1 MKNVDKEKYEIIIH
15 YKENPDLRFFKH
27 KYCFTDKIIKTKWA
41 KISLVNASLLLFD
54 KACKLNCD
62 YFLLMSGD
70 TLPLINFD
78 NLYNKIINYDST
90 LFSTCKS
97 EKPKWLENNLQRIN
111 LNFNIFLKQ
120 NMFFCLKKT
129 DYENIDFSNFIKY
142 YNKAIVPD
150 EFFFINIFNYKNQP
164 YKIIDY
170 IVCNL
175 NTDFQTQAIVFSNNN
190 QIKNIDLSK
199 YLFIRKIHNYKPIDY
214 FSNFIFL

>member
-1 MKNVDKEKYEIIIH
+1 
-15 YKENPDLRFFKH
+15 
-27 KYCFTDKIIKTKWA
+27 
-41 KISLVNASLLLFD
+41 
-54 KACKLNCD
+54 
-62 YFLLMSGD
+62 
-70 TLPLINFD
+70 
-78 NLYNKIINYDST
+78 
-90 LFSTCKS
+90 
-97 EKPKWLENNLQRIN
+97 
-111 LNFNIFLKQ
+111 
-120 NMFFCLKKT
+120 MFFCLKKT

-199 YLFIRKIHNYKPIDY
+199 YLFIRKIHNYKTIDY